1 MYFFYF
7 LDVDLTAGFVIFL
20 EHGMSYLSRWRKIH
34 SEAAAIAL
42 ECSSSEDGCRGN
54 LNPNQCNV
62 EDEGEDLAEEGSS
75 CLNEADEIGDADS
88 DFGYREYVSTDSE
101 EVIESAKEDE
111 VTLQEKLASWATR
124 SKCGRSQID
133 ELLGILKDEG
143 LELPPFPASSNVLPG
158 RRVMVEED
166 GKVAI

>member
-1 MYFFYF
+1 
-7 LDVDLTAGFVIFL
+7 
-20 EHGMSYLSRWRKIH
+20 MSYLSRWRKIH